1 MQKQQIQSYQHEPLL
16 TPQSWQGEEKRFAI
30 RLGQLMEQ
38 LFQTQQ
44 GILRRLKKLEEE
56 QHAQI

>member
-1 MQKQQIQSYQHEPLL
+1 MNKHQQQSYQHEPLL
-16 TPQSWQGEEKRFAI
+16 TPSGWQGEEKRFAI

-44 GILRRLKKLEEE
+44 GMLRRLKKLEEE

>member
-16 TPQSWQGEEKRFAI
+16 TPQSWQGEKKRFAI

>member
-1 MQKQQIQSYQHEPLL
+1 MKKQQNQSYQHEPLL
-16 TPQSWQGEEKRFAI
+16 TPSKWQGEEKRFDI

-38 LFQTQQ
+38 LFHTQQ
-44 GILRRLKKLEEE
+44 SILRRLKALEEE

>member
-1 MQKQQIQSYQHEPLL
+1 MKKQQNQSYQHEPLL
-16 TPQSWQGEEKRFAI
+16 TPSKWQGEEKRFAI

-38 LFQTQQ
+38 LFHTQQ
-44 GILRRLKKLEEE
+44 SILRRLKALEEE

>member
-16 TPQSWQGEEKRFAI
+16 TPQGWQGEEKRFAI

-44 GILRRLKKLEEE
+44 GMLRRLKKLEEE

>member
-1 MQKQQIQSYQHEPLL
+1 MKKQQQQSYQHEPLL
-16 TPQSWQGEEKRFAI
+16 TPSGWQGEEKRFAI